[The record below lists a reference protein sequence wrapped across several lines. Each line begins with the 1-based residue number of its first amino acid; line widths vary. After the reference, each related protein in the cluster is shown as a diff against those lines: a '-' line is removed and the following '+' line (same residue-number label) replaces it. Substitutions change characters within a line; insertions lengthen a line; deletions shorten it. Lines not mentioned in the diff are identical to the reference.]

1 MSPPY
6 EIGAAA
12 AAGWASLVVMRDDEV
27 RVVGPWEARQ
37 FGAHWAALEAVAL
50 ATMLDLD
57 DGARTLFVAE
67 ASVVSVCRGADA
79 GDGFEGLRLRLTEG
93 LFDVRLSAP
102 ESHPTCLTW
111 ALHLLLQHVEDR
123 AR

>member
-37 FGAHWAALEAVAL
+37 FGAQWATLEAVERAI
-50 ATMLDLD
+50 MLDLD
-57 DGARTLFVAE
+57 DVARTLFVAE
-67 ASVVSVCRGADA
+67 ASVVSVCQGANA
-79 GDGFEGLRLRLTEG
+79 GDGFAGLRLRLTEG
-93 LFDVRLSAP
+93 LFNVRLGAP
-102 ESHPTCLTW
+102 GSHPTCLTW
-111 ALHLLLQHVEDR
+111 ALQLLLQHLEDV